1 MLFEEMEYSQ
11 RRSYKSRP
19 RSFCKKKKK
28 ITTQPKVLEFQDV
41 KFSFV
46 MKGKSAFEP
55 ISVPRKQTFLFVTQ
69 L

>member
-11 RRSYKSRP
+11 RRSYKSRR
-19 RSFCKKKKK
+19 RSSCKKK
-28 ITTQPKVLEFQDV
+28 ISTQPKVLEFQDV

-46 MKGKSAFEP
+46 VKGKSAFEP
-55 ISVPRKQTFLFVTQ
+55 ISVPRKQTFLIVTQ